1 MTTLI
6 RELDESLKL
15 GLKGNRRW
23 FRADVAHGIEVSEG
37 EAFIDLKD
45 GQTIIKGYSVI
56 TKGAALGHNMLVDDV
71 TLNQV
76 IEQGNKAKNGIKS
89 RFDHPNASNTSMGTF
104 IGRSKNFR
112 REGNLVRADLHLS
125 EAAKES
131 PNGDLHSY
139 VLALAKEDPQAFG
152 ASIVFRGEHEC
163 QKDEKGK
170 ERKDQPMLVRID
182 KLLASD
188 VVDSPAANPNG
199 LFSEEDSL
207 AETLTSFLN
216 RWAANDLV
224 PLLNKRLAEL
234 RPMLLQAIRDRLGVT
249 TPTTQ
254 TVHVRKSLV
263 VETDMALRLT
273 IWNDTKLR
281 AVDTEDLAALAF
293 DLSHQLKAE
302 FVEKGAFLAYWRSL
316 RMVSRRS

>member
-15 GLKGNRRW
+15 GLKGNHRW
-23 FRADVAHGIEVSEG
+23 FRAGVAHGIEVSEG

-45 GQTIIKGYSVI
+45 EQTIIKGYSVI
-56 TKGAALGHNMLVDDV
+56 TKGAALGHNMLVDDT
-71 TLNQV
+71 TLAQV
-76 IEQGNKAKNGIKS
+76 VEHGNKSKNGIKS
-89 RFDHPNASNTSMGTF
+89 RFDHPNASNTSLGTF

-112 REGNLVRADLHLS
+112 REGNLVRADLYLS

-182 KLLASD
+182 KLLAAD

-199 LFSEEDSL
+199 LFSEENSL

-216 RWAANDLV
+216 RWAENDLV
-224 PLLNKRLAEL
+224 PLFEKQLAEL
-234 RPMLLQAIRDRLGVT
+234 KPMLPLMIRDKLGVIT
-249 TPTTQ
+249 PATPT
-254 TVHVRKSLV
+254 VPVRRSLL
-263 VETDMALRLT
+263 VETDMALRST
-273 IWNDTKLR
+273 IWDDTRIR
-281 AVDTEDLAALAF
+281 AIDTEDLAEMAF
-293 DLSHQLKAE
+293 DLSHHLKAE
-302 FVEKGAFLAYWRSL
+302 FSEKGAFLAYWRSL
-316 RMVSRRS
+316 KMVSKRR